1 VPSGSESSR
10 GPDQRQETAR
20 PAEGGLRRSVT
31 LPQAVALYAGAVLG
45 AGVLIL
51 PGVGAGVAGPA
62 SLLAWGFDGL
72 VGIPIA
78 LTFAALAA
86 RFPDAG
92 GVALFVAR
100 AFGSAAGAVVGWF
113 YFLAAAVAQA
123 LVVLTGAHYVAD
135 ALGWQRPET
144 FALAGSL
151 LVAAVLANL
160 RGLRLSARLQL
171 VVSGSVALVLLSAA
185 LAGLARVDLDR
196 LSPFLPEGWA
206 AVGHAV
212 VLLFFAFFGWE
223 AITHLSAEFRD
234 PARDV
239 PRATLLAVMIVT
251 VLYLGIAFAVVA
263 TGTYGSAAL
272 NRVAVAHVLSA
283 SLGVNARVLAALT
296 AALIS
301 LGTANVFVAATSRL
315 GYALAC
321 DGDLPT
327 PMSRLSTRRIP
338 RISIVVVGA
347 IAGGGLVIA
356 YLRGWGAETFLVVPN
371 SLVVIVYT
379 LGMGAG
385 VRLLSGRSRALA
397 ALATLLCMGI
407 LPFAGIALL
416 LPVGVATAGLTYRLV
431 VRRFIRAEPWRRR

>member
-1 VPSGSESSR
+1 
-10 GPDQRQETAR
+10 
-20 PAEGGLRRSVT
+20 
-31 LPQAVALYAGAVLG
+31 
-45 AGVLIL
+45 
-51 PGVGAGVAGPA
+51 
-62 SLLAWGFDGL
+62 
-72 VGIPIA
+72 
-78 LTFAALAA
+78 
-86 RFPDAG
+86 
-92 GVALFVAR
+92 
-100 AFGSAAGAVVGWF
+100 
-113 YFLAAAVAQA
+113 
-123 LVVLTGAHYVAD
+123 
-135 ALGWQRPET
+135 
-144 FALAGSL
+144 
-151 LVAAVLANL
+151 
-160 RGLRLSARLQL
+160 
-171 VVSGSVALVLLSAA
+171 
-185 LAGLARVDLDR
+185 
-196 LSPFLPEGWA
+196 
-206 AVGHAV
+206 
-212 VLLFFAFFGWE
+212 
-223 AITHLSAEFRD
+223 
-234 PARDV
+234 
-239 PRATLLAVMIVT
+239 
-251 VLYLGIAFAVVA
+251 
-263 TGTYGSAAL
+263 
-272 NRVAVAHVLSA
+272 
-283 SLGVNARVLAALT
+283 VNARVLAALT